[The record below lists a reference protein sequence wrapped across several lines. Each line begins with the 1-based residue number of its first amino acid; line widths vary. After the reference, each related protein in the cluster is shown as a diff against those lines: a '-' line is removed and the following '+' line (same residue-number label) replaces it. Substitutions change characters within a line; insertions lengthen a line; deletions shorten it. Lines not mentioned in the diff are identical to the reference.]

1 MEKTVRL
8 SQLPRQG
15 CHTAQQRDREHGGR
29 ALRGFCRGH
38 GQLRRAGPARAASSH
53 PASRGAWGCAAA
65 WCPALGRPR
74 APVLSQGRGFC
85 TIFQQV
91 FLRRDKPPTS
101 LRFTAS
107 TEPQSSEASIT
118 QPQSSEASITQ
129 TRVPSLRNHAPDPSV
144 TAPHWLSIQTSLTLW
159 DTSYKIF
166 SHLPLHCGRNGFF
179 VSRHRGSPVF
189 TK

>member
-1 MEKTVRL
+1 MPHGAAER
-8 SQLPRQG
+8 PR
-15 CHTAQQRDREHGGR
+15 T
-29 ALRGFCRGH
+29 
-38 GQLRRAGPARAASSH
+38 RRASTSWFLQGARAAQ
-53 PASRGAWGCAAA
+53 ASRPGEGCFESSSQPWG
-65 WCPALGRPR
+65 LGLCSCLVPGPRATR